1 MVRVGTQKCKT
12 APIAHLM
19 ALVPRRLRRHLRS
32 LKCSTVI
39 QAKVRNSGKPFSL
52 AAALTI
58 SVLDAI

>member
-32 LKCSTVI
+32 LKCPTVI
-39 QAKVRNSGKPFSL
+39 QAKVRNSGKRLS
-52 AAALTI
+52 
-58 SVLDAI
+58 